1 MFRGIINFF
10 KRNDHSIVEKV
21 FLQSIQATI
30 ANKFTRAA
38 GVAVD
43 GVVVGM
49 FLGVESLAAYGL
61 SWPLSMIYS
70 LPGSTLSGGTRNLYS
85 KYLGRGA
92 TDTAANVFTIGLLLS
107 VGCSLGLAV
116 LTFIFMEQLGMLLG
130 ANGENAGLLLLVCQY
145 LLGLII
151 GLPFDNMAKYI
162 AGFLGMD
169 SNYKLVVTGMTV
181 ATVTNIAGDLIV
193 VALLGGDM
201 FMLGLTTSVSRM
213 MYFAT
218 IATHFLRKERMLC
231 FSLTGLTGVREKI
244 STILANS
251 TPALCDRVFSSLGA
265 IASNCIL
272 SAASGGIY
280 LAAYSVHKSLTSF
293 IGSLYYGIGDTV
305 WTLASVYHGEEDKK
319 SLDELQKVTLKIGLG
334 MAVGAAVLLWL
345 FSRSI
350 ANIYMDTGD
359 TKAFELT
366 IEAVQMFAL
375 SVPLYLLFF
384 SFVNY
389 MTGIGSLKAAN
400 NFTFMANFG
409 VIVPVV
415 WVMVNAF
422 GGRGAWLAT
431 PLIQLLVLAGAA
443 CYIYFHR
450 TGDPH
455 DVKRL
460 LLPPDFDTT
469 PGKELTIIADSM
481 LEVMGMSR
489 IVTLFCQE
497 NNIRREKAE
506 ALAHCIEELGGN
518 IIEHGFNDGK
528 PHAIDVRILA
538 KENEIILR
546 IRDDCRPF
554 NPVNYYKT
562 YGHDGNKEK
571 NIGLRLVINMTKS
584 IKYISTMGTNNLV
597 IKI

>member
-1 MFRGIINFF
+1 MFKGSISFF
-10 KRNDHSIVEKV
+10 KRDEHSIVEKV

-61 SWPLSMIYS
+61 SWPLSMIYA

-85 KYLGRGA
+85 KYLGKGA
-92 TDTAANVFTIGLLLS
+92 TEAAANVFTLGLLLS
-107 VGCSLGLAV
+107 AGCSIALAA
-116 LTFIFMEQLGMLLG
+116 LTYIFMEQLGGLLG
-130 ANGENAGLLLLVCQY
+130 ASGENAGLLLLVCQY
-145 LLGLII
+145 LMGLII
-151 GLPFDNMAKYI
+151 GLPFDNIAKYI

-169 SNYKLVVTGMTV
+169 SNYRLVVTGMTV

-213 MYFAT
+213 MYFVT
-218 IATHFLRKERMLC
+218 IAAHFLRKERMLC
-231 FSLTGLTGVREKI
+231 FSLAGITDVREKI
-244 STILANS
+244 SGIFAGS
-251 TPALCDRVFSSLGA
+251 TPALCDRIFSSLGS

-319 SLDELQKVTLKIGLG
+319 ALDELQRVTLKIGLG
-334 MAVGAAVLLWL
+334 IAVGAAVLLWL
-345 FSRSI
+345 FSHSI
-350 ANIYMDTGD
+350 ADIYIDIEDTETYG
-359 TKAFELT
+359 LM

-389 MTGIGSLKAAN
+389 MTGIGRLKAAN
-400 NFTFMANFG
+400 SFTFMANFG

-415 WVMVNAF
+415 WVMVDTF

-431 PLIQLLVLAGAA
+431 PIIQMLVLVGAV

-450 TGDPH
+450 SDDPYSA
-455 DVKRL
+455 KRL
-460 LLPPDFDTT
+460 LLPSDFGMSF
-469 PGKELTIIADSM
+469 GKELTITAESM
-481 LEVMGMSR
+481 MEVMGMSR

-497 NNIRREKAE
+497 NGISKEKAGH
-506 ALAHCIEELGGN
+506 LAHCIEELGGN

-554 NPVNYYKT
+554 NPVNYYKI
-562 YGHDGNKEK
+562 YGQDGNKEK
-571 NIGLRLVINMTKS
+571 NIGLRMAINMAKS
-584 IKYISTMGTNNLV
+584 IKYVSTMGTNNLV